1 MKICVVVSRIPWP
14 LEKGD
19 KLRAYHQI
27 RFLAQRH
34 EVHLFCL
41 SDAQPTPD
49 AISHLK
55 SITPHITVF
64 HLSKLKIAFRM
75 FSALFS
81 RRPFQVHYFH
91 DTAIANR
98 LKVAIESIQPDVVY
112 CQLVRCSEYVK
123 HLHSY
128 RKVLDYMDAFSAGQR
143 RRAKGAPWYLLP
155 FVNEEAKRL
164 TAYEHLIFDY
174 FESHCIISEQDRK
187 LIYHPN
193 NTRIHI
199 VPNGIDADFFRK
211 SFDKPKR
218 THLLFTGN
226 MSYPPNVE
234 GAIRLVNFILPLVHA
249 KRPEVTVL
257 IAGANPVSSVKSLM
271 SAHVRV
277 SGWMPDIRDAYHES
291 RLFVAPMVSGSGMQ
305 NKLLEAMCMEI
316 PCVTTGLAALPL
328 GITHGVNCLVGESDE
343 EIASHILYL
352 LENSIESERMACEGR
367 EYVMEQFDW
376 NHTVEVLETE
386 CFLPST
392 K

>member
-1 MKICVVVSRIPWP
+1 
-14 LEKGD
+14 
-19 KLRAYHQI
+19 
-27 RFLAQRH
+27 
-34 EVHLFCL
+34 
-41 SDAQPTPD
+41 
-49 AISHLK
+49 
-55 SITPHITVF
+55 
-64 HLSKLKIAFRM
+64 
-75 FSALFS
+75 
-81 RRPFQVHYFH
+81 
-91 DTAIANR
+91 
-98 LKVAIESIQPDVVY
+98 
-112 CQLVRCSEYVK
+112 
-123 HLHSY
+123 
-128 RKVLDYMDAFSAGQR
+128 MDAFSAGQR

>member
-19 KLRAYHQI
+19 KLRAYHQL

-41 SDAQPTPD
+41 SDSKPSPEAV
-49 AISHLK
+49 SHLK

-64 HLSKLKIAFRM
+64 QLSKLKIAFHM
-75 FSALFS
+75 IAALFS
-81 RRPFQVHYFH
+81 RKPFQVHYFF
-91 DTAIANR
+91 DSAIAKR
-98 LKVAIESIQPDVVY
+98 LKVAFEAIQPDVVY

-123 HLHSY
+123 HMHRY

-143 RRAKGAPWYLLP
+143 RRAKGAPWYLVP
-155 FVNEEAKRL
+155 FVKEEAKRL

-193 NTRIHI
+193 NARIHV
-199 VPNGIDADFFRK
+199 VPNGIDADFFQK
-211 SFDKPKR
+211 SPDRLKD

-234 GAIRLVNFILPLVHA
+234 GAMRLANSILPLIHL
-249 KRPEVTVL
+249 KRPDVKVL
-257 IAGANPVSSVKSLM
+257 IAGANPAASVRTLIND
-271 SAHVRV
+271 HVRV
-277 SGWMPDIRDAYHES
+277 SGWLPDIRDAYYKS
-291 RLFVAPMVSGSGMQ
+291 QIFVAPMVSGSGMQ

-328 GITHGVNCLVGESDE
+328 GITHGLNCLVGESDE
-343 EIASHILYL
+343 EITNHILYL
-352 LENSIESERMACEGR
+352 LENPIQAERMGSEGR
-367 EYVMEQFDW
+367 RYAMTQFDW
-376 NHTVEVLETE
+376 NRTVEVLEEE
-386 CFLPST
+386 CFLSSGD
-392 K
+392 